1 MTIHIA
7 ICDTDI
13 EYPKH
18 LQNLILNYG
27 EPDHTYEISL
37 YHNDV
42 LFIDKYCECP
52 TCNVILVN
60 MELEHMSGI
69 DLVKIIRQSI
79 DDSVIPVFYGDYP
92 EYMYDPIS
100 MHPYYFFQKTNNI
113 SVILNIL
120 HELTSEYFHY
130 FKNSN
135 NRYVKDLDRY
145 INDDDILYI
154 EHSDK
159 PQTATIIHTI
169 SDIIT
174 ISGNTFPVDSFLK
187 SPLFARCDDRIIVNL
202 THITSFND
210 SSIILDNANVL
221 TVSKDTSRDIR
232 HLYLQYAFSLK
243 KRQNAI

>member
-13 EYPKH
+13 EYPEY
-18 LQNLILNYG
+18 LQKLILNYG
-27 EPDHTYEISL
+27 EPDHTYDISL
-37 YHNDV
+37 NHNDV
-42 LFIDKYCECP
+42 LLIDKYSECP
-52 TCNVILVN
+52 TYNVIFVN

-69 DLVKIIRQSI
+69 DLVKAIRQSI

-92 EYMYDPIS
+92 EYMYDSIDIR
-100 MHPYYFFQKTNNI
+100 PYYFFQKTDNRSI
-113 SVILNIL
+113 ILNIL

-130 FKNSN
+130 FKDSN
-135 NRYVKDLDRY
+135 NTYVKDLDRY
-145 INDDDILYI
+145 LNDDDILYI

-159 PQTATIIHTI
+159 PQTSTIIHTI

-174 ISGNTFPVDSFLK
+174 ISGNTFPVNALLK
-187 SPLFARCDDRIIVNL
+187 TPLFARCDDRIIVNL

-210 SSIILDNANVL
+210 TSIILDNANIL
-221 TVSKDTSRDIR
+221 TVSRDTSRDIR

-243 KRQNAI
+243 KRQNDI